1 MQRNPQKYCIF
12 TAVHCDLS
20 ELKFSV
26 LITTV
31 RLGHSR
37 IICFT
42 CIYMTGFFLFFFF
55 LPILEMEKPRA
66 QYRCLVSS
74 WS

>member
-1 MQRNPQKYCIF
+1 MQRIPQKCSIF
-12 TAVHCDLS
+12 TAIHCDLS
-20 ELKFSV
+20 KLKFRV

-42 CIYMTGFFLFFFF
+42 CIYMTGFFFPPL
-55 LPILEMEKPRA
+55 LEAEKLRA
-66 QYRCLVSS
+66 QHRWLVSS